1 MEKAQLRKN
10 RLDLEFHGES
20 QKTNAYLI
28 LLTTGVLGF
37 VGTFIWLKDQQLF
50 YIGIL
55 VTLFLL
61 ATGFLFYRRSTQ
73 RMRKILDEI
82 EQLE

>member
-37 VGTFIWLKDQQLF
+37 VGTFIWLKDGEAFYAGIIITFLVVVIGSLF
-50 YIGIL
+50 YW
-55 VTLFLL
+55 
-61 ATGFLFYRRSTQ
+61 RSSQ
-73 RMRKILDEI
+73 RMNEILREI
-82 EQLE
+82 ENLE